1 MFFTLFCQ
9 RSKKVKFSF
18 SEDENTYYLL
28 FSLSYCFFYTFCSFF
43 ILRLTLWLIIQAKTS
58 PKALCTVNF
67 TPPLLLF
74 RESLKVKFFLK
85 GQIFFDFYTHKNILY
100 AETSKNIN
108 TSFAVYIICIEGGQ
122 KPAVKSERRILD
134 ELLWR
139 MRQQRS
145 FDTCHHHNPALCG
158 R

>member
-1 MFFTLFCQ
+1 MAHNSGKNEPKSPLYRQFHASPPPVS
-9 RSKKVKFSF
+9 RKF
-18 SEDENTYYLL
+18 
-28 FSLSYCFFYTFCSFF
+28 
-43 ILRLTLWLIIQAKTS
+43 
-58 PKALCTVNF
+58 
-67 TPPLLLF
+67 
-74 RESLKVKFFLK
+74 K
-85 GQIFFDFYTHKNILY
+85 GQIFSQRSNIFDFYTHKNILY